1 MFFTIQATS
10 ALDPVSEAAI
20 VETILR
26 LRDTEGL
33 TIISVT
39 HHPVTTVE
47 ADEIIVLDKG
57 VIAERGTYADLV
69 EKENGIFHKM
79 VHTENEGSDSEPGH
93 SETVRD

>member
-1 MFFTIQATS
+1 M
-10 ALDPVSEAAI
+10 
-20 VETILR
+20 ETILR
-26 LRDTEGL
+26 LRDAEGL

-47 ADEIIVLDKG
+47 ADEIILLDKG

-79 VHTENEGSDSEPGH
+79 VNKSKQSSSAH
-93 SETVRD
+93 

>member
-1 MFFTIQATS
+1 M
-10 ALDPVSEAAI
+10 
-20 VETILR
+20 ETILR

-93 SETVRD
+93 SETVRA

>member
-1 MFFTIQATS
+1 M
-10 ALDPVSEAAI
+10 
-20 VETILR
+20 ETILR

-57 VIAERGTYADLV
+57 VIAERGTYADLAG
-69 EKENGIFHKM
+69 KENGIFHKM
-79 VHTENEGSDSEPGH
+79 VNTNTENEGSDNSAEH
-93 SETVRD
+93 